1 MKVSAAVD
9 MLVQIIAA
17 PAIIHTGIN
26 VPRIMG
32 TVGIKSI
39 TSGIHDIS

>member
-1 MKVSAAVD
+1 MKVSAAAD

-17 PAIIHTGIN
+17 PAIIHAGIN

-39 TSGIHDIS
+39 TSVIRDIS